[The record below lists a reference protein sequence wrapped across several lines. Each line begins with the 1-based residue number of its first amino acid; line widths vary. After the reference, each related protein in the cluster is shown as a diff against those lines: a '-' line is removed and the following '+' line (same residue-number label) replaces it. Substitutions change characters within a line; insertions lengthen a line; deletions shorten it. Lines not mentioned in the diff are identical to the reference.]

1 MTIRL
6 IVPVICMTRQKT
18 PSRRSFTEDFER
30 PPFLVHAS
38 LQHEE
43 DGIGV
48 EDNEIENEGRG
59 EKAARRQSYRRGAQG
74 ARKICG

>member
-18 PSRRSFTEDFER
+18 GVAQELTEDLER
-30 PPFLVHAS
+30 PSFLVHAA

-43 DGIGV
+43 NGIGV
-48 EDNEIENEGRG
+48 EHDEIENEGRG
-59 EKAARRQSYRRGAQG
+59 KKDRRAAVLRRRRQG
-74 ARKICG
+74 KICG